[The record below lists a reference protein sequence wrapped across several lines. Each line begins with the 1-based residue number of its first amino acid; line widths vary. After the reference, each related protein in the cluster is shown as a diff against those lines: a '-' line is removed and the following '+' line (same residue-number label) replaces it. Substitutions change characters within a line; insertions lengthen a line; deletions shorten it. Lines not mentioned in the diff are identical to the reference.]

1 MVVKTIPKLITFD
14 GEARSGKGTIV
25 HAVKDY
31 LRDNQ
36 GYKVMLIDAGQ
47 VFRVLVVAASEAG
60 VDLDSPPAIDAFL
73 SDEKQVERCVQ
84 FVKEV
89 YRMSK
94 ERRDDLLYAHHI
106 GMASAKVGARPLS
119 QSFKDRLLKKWLQ
132 DAHKEGFDI
141 VLLDGRA
148 LEEVGMMLEKDA
160 LCQFVLGFYFTSDP
174 VVGAR
179 RTLGFAATPY
189 KQLGALEKHQVDELV
204 KQIRLRNHADRERP
218 VQPIVPPKNAK
229 KYALP
234 EIPEKHTTDGRLM
247 VVFDTSGEMTKE
259 RMTRPVARFIGR
271 FLKQLG

>member
-1 MVVKTIPKLITFD
+1 VIFSSSLDYCTVAAIVVRDGCQNYSKAHHID

-31 LRDNQ
+31 LRDYQ

-60 VDLDSPPAIDAFL
+60 VDLDSPLAIDAFL
-73 SDEKQVERCVQ
+73 SDEKQVEKCVQ

-89 YRMSK
+89 YRMPE
-94 ERRDDLLYAHHI
+94 ERREDLLYAHHI

-148 LEEVGMMLEKDA
+148 LEETGMMLENDG
-160 LCQFVLGFYFTSDP
+160 LCRFILGFYFTSNP

-179 RTLGFAATPY
+179 RTLGLRPRRTSNS
-189 KQLGALEKHQVDELV
+189 GH
-204 KQIRLRNHADRERP
+204 LRNT
-218 VQPIVPPKNAK
+218 K
-229 KYALP
+229 
-234 EIPEKHTTDGRLM
+234 LM
-247 VVFDTSGEMTKE
+247 SW
-259 RMTRPVARFIGR
+259 
-271 FLKQLG
+271 

>member
-1 MVVKTIPKLITFD
+1 MVSKTIPKLITFD

-31 LRDNQ
+31 LRDDL

-73 SDEKQVERCVQ
+73 SDETQIEKSVQ

-148 LEEVGMMLEKDA
+148 LEEVGMMLEKDG

-179 RTLGFAATPY
+179 RTLKFATTPY

-204 KQIRLRNHADRERP
+204 KQIRLRNHADRERA
-218 VQPIVPPKNAK
+218 VQPIIPPKNAK

-234 EIPEKHTTDGRLM
+234 EVPEQYATDGRLM
-247 VVFDTSGEMTKE
+247 VIFDTSAEMTKE

-271 FLKQLG
+271 FLKKLG